1 MASQQAVK
9 LRKYAYKTAIQ
20 NYHFGSNLQIP
31 REFTHTKRPSH
42 KHCEGEIRKKLEK
55 IHEKPATDQR
65 AQNATPVEET
75 PPRPQNATPVEET
88 LRKRLNA
95 TPVEETHQR
104 AQNATPVEE
113 TRCKRSNATPVEE
126 TLPGY
131 SEDDF
136 CRRNHTCVLR
146 IRALS
151 HKLYLSFQK
160 AKCSRNRIGNEHR
173 VCNHCFTLRN
183 TTEILQGMN
192 IGFVTNALPAKY
204 NRNRKGNEH
213 RVCNQ

>member
-1 MASQQAVK
+1 MLLNCK
-9 LRKYAYKTAIQ
+9 
-20 NYHFGSNLQIP
+20 N
-31 REFTHTKRPSH
+31 THTKQQYRIIILVAIYRFLKNSHTKRRSH
-42 KHCEGEIRKKLEK
+42 KHCEGEKRKKLEK

-113 TRCKRSNATPVEE
+113 TRCKRSNATLVEE
-126 TLPGY
+126 TPPGY

-160 AKCSRNRIGNEHR
+160 AKCCRNRIGNEHR
-173 VCNHCFTLRN
+173 VCNPCFTC
-183 TTEILQGMN
+183 EILQKSHWER
-192 IGFVTNALPAKY
+192 T
-204 NRNRKGNEH
+204 
-213 RVCNQ
+213 

>member
-1 MASQQAVK
+1 MRNKISQTVRFGRSETPVK
-9 LRKYAYKTAIQ
+9 MHTKRVWNRSKLSNCENTRTKQQSRIIILVAIYRFLK
-20 NYHFGSNLQIP
+20 NS
-31 REFTHTKRPSH
+31 HTKRPSH

-55 IHEKPATDQR
+55 ICEKPATDQR

-104 AQNATPVEE
+104 AQNAIPVEE

-131 SEDDF
+131 SQDDF

-151 HKLYLSFQK
+151 HKLYLSFQN
-160 AKCSRNRIGNEHR
+160 AKCCRYRIGNDHR
-173 VCNHCFTLRN
+173 VCNPCFTC
-183 TTEILQGMN
+183 EILQKSHWEQ
-192 IGFVTNALPAKY
+192 T
-204 NRNRKGNEH
+204 
-213 RVCNQ
+213 